1 MKLWFGRKK
10 IPLTAPGP
18 SPWYLRA
25 PWASLGTSQGT
36 WTWGFYDGPKLAGL
50 SYLKTPAQKTVL
62 LLDFHFYVLPL
73 PKDRVLLWHESGRER
88 EAGTPSTPARIT
100 FLILALNELR
110 PLADL
115 EAVAAEMRAK
125 KERMLFE
132 GGDPVVYEFPSNL
145 TEGTHALAPPPPFLE
160 LPELLVLADY
170 GPETGNHFDKMFRAI
185 FAFDFKARRV
195 SVIPQRWFN
204 EGSYDFGYQWITR
217 VQREDKTGQIV
228 GEGIRLGNFRLDQSA
243 TQIQEWLHK
252 DVFYHPEHEL

>member
-1 MKLWFGRKK
+1 MKLWFRRKK

-25 PWASLGTSQGT
+25 PWAPLRTSQGT
-36 WTWGFYDGPKLAGL
+36 WMWGFYDGPKLAGL
-50 SYLKTPAQKTVL
+50 SYLKTPSEKAVL
-62 LLDFHFYVLPL
+62 LLDFNFYVLPL
-73 PKDRVLLWHESGRER
+73 LKDRVLLWYESGREP
-88 EAGTPSTPARIT
+88 EASTPARIT
-100 FLILALNELR
+100 FLILVLSDLR
-110 PLADL
+110 PLTDL
-115 EAVAAEMRAK
+115 DVVAAEMRSK
-125 KERMLFE
+125 KERILFE
-132 GGDPVVYEFPSNL
+132 GGSPVSYEYSSNVSAGSH
-145 TEGTHALAPPPPFLE
+145 TLAPPAPFLE
-160 LPELLVLADY
+160 LPEILVLADY

-217 VQREDKTGQIV
+217 VQREEKTGRII